1 MSQREDCCLA
11 SVSPII
17 RVGTGWFI
25 DRRGHILTNT
35 DLENPGGRIR
45 SQLPKSPTGIKGF
58 DEITGGGLPRGR
70 PSLVCGPPGAGKSLF
85 ALQFLVN
92 GVTRYAE
99 PGVFLAF
106 EESRAEVLANV
117 GSLGFDLDGLERDGR
132 LLVDALPL
140 EPEAVET
147 GEFDL
152 EALIVRVAWA
162 VERVGAK
169 RLAIDN
175 VEALFAAFGRPALV
189 RSELRRLF
197 RWLKDQEL
205 TTVITGERGEGP
217 ITRHGIEE
225 YLSDC
230 VGGLDDRVA
239 QDGATRR
246 LRVLKYRGSTHGRN
260 EYPFLIGADGLEV
273 LPITSLSLNQNVS
286 SDRVSSGVFGLDE
299 MLGGEGVF
307 RGSGVLI
314 SGTSGTGKT
323 TVAAGF
329 ADAACRR
336 GETVLF
342 FGFEESQAEI
352 ERNMASVGL
361 DVADWVEQGLLHFH
375 CERPTTF
382 GLEDHLATMQRLIQ
396 KFAPTL
402 VVIDPVSSLAR
413 GTTPFDVSAMLMR
426 QIYYLKSAGVTAV
439 MTVLSEESGLEHAIQ
454 SISSLVD
461 TWLEVVMLEAFGE
474 RNRGLY
480 VLKSRGMAHSNQI
493 REFLLSDSGVSL
505 VTVVVGAGGVLTGSA
520 RVAAESAERATA
532 LGLTLESEELARA
545 LERRRESVEA
555 HVAQLRADFV
565 AEESLTKRLIETS
578 EKRQE
583 AARLERL
590 AQGHRRTIGPAA
602 DEP

>member
-1 MSQREDCCLA
+1 
-11 SVSPII
+11 
-17 RVGTGWFI
+17 
-25 DRRGHILTNT
+25 LTNT

-45 SQLPKSPTGIKGF
+45 SQLPKSPTGTKGF

-70 PSLVCGPPGAGKSLF
+70 PSLVCGPPDAGKSLF

-230 VGGLDDRVA
+230 VVVLDDRVA
-239 QDGATRR
+239 QDVATRR

-273 LPITSLSLNQNVS
+273 LPTTSLGLNQVVS
-286 SDRVSSGVFGLDE
+286 SDRVSTGVFGLDE

-307 RGSGVLI
+307 RGSAVLI

-505 VTVVVGAGGVLTGSA
+505 VPVVVGAGGVLTGSA